1 MRDHSSRLT
10 AAAAVVI
17 GLLTGSAFWL
27 SYAHLHTVAAEH
39 GLGGS
44 EARAWAWPGC
54 LDLFIVAG
62 ELLML
67 RASLSRRTDWW
78 AIALTVV
85 GSGGS
90 IALNIAGVGTHAQP
104 LDYVVAAVPP
114 TAALLAFGALMR
126 QVHDALSTAETPADQ
141 AFPAFAETGAD
152 QAFCAVAQE
161 GQPSDLQFSRIREN
175 APAVGRGRPVIGPVR
190 DSRSLTEGQP
200 VPLSAVRDTASL
212 TEAPAGPL
220 TVGSLGDLTNGEG
233 THSVRTPG
241 DLRGAANTVEQVW
254 SRNTPAGN
262 SVALTD
268 GIPDH
273 PGGTAPKG
281 VQTVHTPEVPS
292 AAVTES
298 VTERV
303 STATDSP
310 EEGVHTAHT
319 PGDYRIGTPSDA
331 LDAVE
336 DTADAPH
343 PAASDAASGHPLPAE
358 QRLPEVPS
366 AGRTVPVLG
375 PIPWPGLDG
384 ASVHP
389 ALHPAASAAG
399 QTLTVSS
406 ETPADDV
413 GPADPIPGPDAP
425 DALPDA
431 DAPEAALIATAR
443 AVDRAAR
450 AETGRAASLR
460 RLQAELRIG
469 QPRAQQLQRILANA

>member
-1 MRDHSSRLT
+1 MRDRSQRLT
-10 AAAAVVI
+10 VAAAAVI

-27 SYAHLHTVAAEH
+27 SYAHLHSVAAKH

-67 RASLSRRTDWW
+67 RASLARRTDWW
-78 AIALTVV
+78 AIALTAV

-126 QVHDALSTAETPADQ
+126 QVHDALSDG
-141 AFPAFAETGAD
+141 TGRTDA
-152 QAFCAVAQE
+152 
-161 GQPSDLQFSRIREN
+161 
-175 APAVGRGRPVIGPVR
+175 
-190 DSRSLTEGQP
+190 
-200 VPLSAVRDTASL
+200 
-212 TEAPAGPL
+212 
-220 TVGSLGDLTNGEG
+220 
-233 THSVRTPG
+233 TPG
-241 DLRGAANTVEQVW
+241 
-254 SRNTPAGN
+254 
-262 SVALTD
+262 
-268 GIPDH
+268 
-273 PGGTAPKG
+273 
-281 VQTVHTPEVPS
+281 
-292 AAVTES
+292 
-298 VTERV
+298 
-303 STATDSP
+303 
-310 EEGVHTAHT
+310 
-319 PGDYRIGTPSDA
+319 
-331 LDAVE
+331 
-336 DTADAPH
+336 APH
-343 PAASDAASGHPLPAE
+343 PVASDAASGHPEGQPLPSE
-358 QRLPEVPS
+358 QRLPEVGS
-366 AGRTVPVLG
+366 AGRMEPALG

-389 ALHPAASAAG
+389 ALHPAASGAG
-399 QTLTVSS
+399 QSS
-406 ETPADDV
+406 LDHSTGAREVITSDV
-413 GPADPIPGPDAP
+413 GSTDSTPGPDAPDAP

-443 AVDRAAR
+443 AVDQAAR

>member
-1 MRDHSSRLT
+1 MRRDHSSRL
-10 AAAAVVI
+10 AAAAAAVI

-90 IALNIAGVGTHAQP
+90 IALNIAGVAGSDP

-126 QVHDALSTAETPADQ
+126 QVHDALSDSAGQTALSTAETPADQ
-141 AFPAFAETGAD
+141 AFPAIAETGMAAD
-152 QAFCAVAQE
+152 Q
-161 GQPSDLQFSRIREN
+161 PFSRVREN
-175 APAVGRGRPVIGPVR
+175 APAAGHGRPLIGPVR
-190 DSRSLTEGQP
+190 DGLSLTEGHH
-200 VPLSAVRDTASL
+200 VPLSVERDTLSPS
-212 TEAPAGPL
+212 EVPSGPL
-220 TVGSLGDLTNGEG
+220 SVGSLGDLTNGEG
-233 THSVRTPG
+233 THRVSTPG
-241 DLRGAANTVEQVW
+241 AE
-254 SRNTPAGN
+254 
-262 SVALTD
+262 
-268 GIPDH
+268 
-273 PGGTAPKG
+273 KG
-281 VQTVHTPEVPS
+281 LHSAETPEVPS
-292 AAVTES
+292 AVVTEF
-298 VTERV
+298 VTERP
-303 STATDSP
+303 STAMDAPDHLGGAATKVRRAYQTDTP
-310 EEGVHTAHT
+310 AAKGVHTAHT
-319 PGDYRIGTPSDA
+319 PGGNRGDTPTDA

-336 DTADAPH
+336 ATADAPH
-343 PAASDAASGHPLPAE
+343 PAASDAASGHPDGQPLAAE
-358 QRLPEVPS
+358 QQLPEVPS
-366 AGRTVPVLG
+366 AGRTEPVLDS
-375 PIPWPGLDG
+375 IPWPGLDG

-389 ALHPAASAAG
+389 ALHPAASGADQSAHDHSTG
-399 QTLTVSS
+399 AREVITDGVS
-406 ETPADDV
+406 A
-413 GPADPIPGPDAP
+413 ADPIPEPDGPEAH
-425 DALPDA
+425 A
-431 DAPEAALIATAR
+431 DANASEAALIATAR
-443 AVDRAAR
+443 AVDQAAR

>member
-10 AAAAVVI
+10 AAAAAVI

-44 EARAWAWPGC
+44 PARAWAWPGC

-78 AIALTVV
+78 AIGLTVV

-90 IALNIAGVGTHAQP
+90 IALNIAGVQGSDP

-126 QVHDALSTAETPADQ
+126 QVHDALSNGAGQTALSIAETPASRDLVHIVN
-141 AFPAFAETGAD
+141 E
-152 QAFCAVAQE
+152 VAHT
-161 GQPSDLQFSRIREN
+161 PSDLQFSRIREN
-175 APAVGRGRPVIGPVR
+175 AQGADQAFCAVPQEAPADSAIAETGINRGGTATVVR
-190 DSRSLTEGQP
+190 DSQSLTEGQS
-200 VPLSAVRDTASL
+200 VPLSVERVKL
-212 TEAPAGPL
+212 TPSEVPAGPL
-220 TVGSLGDLTNGEG
+220 SVGSPGDLANGEG
-233 THSVRTPG
+233 THPASTPDHVG
-241 DLRGAANTVEQVW
+241 GAA
-254 SRNTPAGN
+254 R
-262 SVALTD
+262 
-268 GIPDH
+268 
-273 PGGTAPKG
+273 KG

-292 AAVTES
+292 AAVTEF
-298 VTERV
+298 VTERA
-303 STATDSP
+303 STATD
-310 EEGVHTAHT
+310 T
-319 PGDYRIGTPSDA
+319 PGGNRGGTATDGVGPADASA

-336 DTADAPH
+336 ATPDAPH
-343 PAASDAASGHPLPAE
+343 PAASDAASGHPWAAD

-399 QTLTVSS
+399 QDDLDHFAGSRKVITGDVS
-406 ETPADDV
+406 A
-413 GPADPIPGPDAP
+413 ADPTPGPDAPDAP